1 EIAEIMAR
9 LRAEADHMPPRQLR
23 DVLDAEWGR
32 GWLGRFAKF
41 DAHPIAAASIGQVHR
56 ARLKDGTELAIKVQY
71 PGVRRS
77 IDSDVSNV
85 GALMRMAGVLPPGT
99 DIAPLL
105 EEARRQLHEEA
116 DYEREAGQLAAF
128 HRLLAGDD
136 AFTTPAPH
144 DALTT
149 QNVLAM
155 GFVKGL
161 AVERMAEA
169 PQDVRDRITASLFR
183 LMLREMF
190 EFGLMQ
196 TDPNFANYRYDA
208 ETGRVVLLDFG
219 AARAYPPD
227 RVAAFRA
234 LLRAAHL
241 DDVPAIDRAIEA
253 VGYVSAGTATH
264 HREAV
269 VALVRMGAA
278 PFRQPGPVDFARIE
292 VTTALREAGMELG
305 MDRDFADL
313 APMDAL
319 FLQRKVAGMYL
330 LAKRLRARVDVD
342 ALVGPWL

>member
-1 EIAEIMAR
+1 MRQAAGPRARAVPAGRFTRLARLGGMGAGVAADMAVNGARRLAAGERPGLRELLLAPANVARFADELARMRGAAMKMGQLMSMDAGDLMPPEIAEIMAR

-116 DYEREAGQLAAF
+116 DYEREAAQLAAF

-149 QNVLAM
+149 RNVLAM
-155 GFVKGL
+155 GYVKGVP
-161 AVERMAEA
+161 VERMAEA
-169 PQDVRDRITASLFR
+169 PQDVRD
-183 LMLREMF
+183 
-190 EFGLMQ
+190 
-196 TDPNFANYRYDA
+196 
-208 ETGRVVLLDFG
+208 
-219 AARAYPPD
+219 
-227 RVAAFRA
+227 
-234 LLRAAHL
+234 
-241 DDVPAIDRAIEA
+241 
-253 VGYVSAGTATH
+253 
-264 HREAV
+264 
-269 VALVRMGAA
+269 
-278 PFRQPGPVDFARIE
+278 
-292 VTTALREAGMELG
+292 
-305 MDRDFADL
+305 
-313 APMDAL
+313 
-319 FLQRKVAGMYL
+319 
-330 LAKRLRARVDVD
+330 
-342 ALVGPWL
+342 